1 MADRPRTDA
10 PALEHVRDFDGV
22 RLEVR
27 GSEWPVEVAPF
38 RDERFRSLWHRLQYH
53 ALRASQRGTLLLPR
67 LLQRGI
73 TRTVAGTARALDRR
87 HRDAA
92 RDFIRTALPD
102 ASPEELDR
110 LDRTAWRHLV
120 RVALVSEGV
129 TPRLMGSR
137 LGDHYD
143 VHMAPEV
150 REVLAEDRG
159 ALLVTA
165 HCGYWE
171 ASCPGVNGVGFRPTY
186 AIGKAPRNDFVA
198 QHIQRMRESQGM
210 RLIARAGAMATV
222 PQAVRAGA
230 HVGML
235 LDHRPRQKPVFA
247 PFFGR
252 MAGCDRSAGVLIRRV
267 GAPLVFYG
275 CYSSPGG
282 DPLSDWRFELRFPR
296 VIRPEELAGKDP
308 VAIATLVN
316 RELEGLI
323 LHRPDEV
330 FWLHDRYRGAEAK
343 AAAAAA
349 GAAGAAAAA
358 AEATVPGSGAQSTP
372 GEGR

>member
-1 MADRPRTDA
+1 PKKGAKTG
-10 PALEHVRDFDGV
+10 FC
-22 RLEVR
+22 R
-27 GSEWPVEVAPF
+27 GRWS
-38 RDERFRSLWHRLQYH
+38 RS
-53 ALRASQRGTLLLPR
+53 
-67 LLQRGI
+67 
-73 TRTVAGTARALDRR
+73 
-87 HRDAA
+87 
-92 RDFIRTALPD
+92 
-102 ASPEELDR
+102 
-110 LDRTAWRHLV
+110 
-120 RVALVSEGV
+120 
-129 TPRLMGSR
+129 
-137 LGDHYD
+137 
-143 VHMAPEV
+143 
-150 REVLAEDRG
+150 
-159 ALLVTA
+159 
-165 HCGYWE
+165 
-171 ASCPGVNGVGFRPTY
+171 
-186 AIGKAPRNDFVA
+186 
-198 QHIQRMRESQGM
+198 
-210 RLIARAGAMATV
+210 
-222 PQAVRAGA
+222 
-230 HVGML
+230 
-235 LDHRPRQKPVFA
+235 
-247 PFFGR
+247 

-349 GAAGAAAAA
+349 GAAGAAAAT